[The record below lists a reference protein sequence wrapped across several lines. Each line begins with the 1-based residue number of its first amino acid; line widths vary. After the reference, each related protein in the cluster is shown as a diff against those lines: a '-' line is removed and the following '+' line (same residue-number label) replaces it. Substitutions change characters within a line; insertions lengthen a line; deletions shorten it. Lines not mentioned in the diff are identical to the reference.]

1 MIQFVNIAVVEC
13 RSISKNIDLMLKDVH
28 DLIYMT
34 RVQAHKK
41 NRFFPSNQL
50 CYFKVKQD
58 KPTIFILASWNLDET
73 NFDLP

>member
-1 MIQFVNIAVVEC
+1 MIQFVNIAVVC
-13 RSISKNIDLMLKDVH
+13 RSISKKINLMLKDVH

-41 NRFFPSNQL
+41 NRFFPSNQF

-58 KPTIFILASWNLDET
+58 KPIIFILASRNLVET
-73 NFDLP
+73 NFHLP